1 MNISEYVIPGAKILT
16 NLFVFSLLPQ
26 LVFVYQTLFHL
37 HLTVDESHTL
47 SYLENTHQTLHP
59 SGQTKKKIKLAL
71 ISKDNA
77 LMQHDSNYL
86 MALYLFH

>member
-47 SYLENTHQTLHP
+47 SYLENNHQTLHLR
-59 SGQTKKKIKLAL
+59 GQSKKNKLAQ
-71 ISKDNA
+71 ISKADT

-86 MALYLFH
+86 MTLY